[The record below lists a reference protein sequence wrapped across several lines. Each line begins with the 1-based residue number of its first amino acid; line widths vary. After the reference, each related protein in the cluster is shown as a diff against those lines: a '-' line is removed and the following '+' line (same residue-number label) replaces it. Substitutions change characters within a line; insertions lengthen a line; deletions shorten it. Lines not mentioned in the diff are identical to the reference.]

1 MRSSTAFIRGRRRPP
16 CASAAARGATDT
28 GRRCSS
34 CRLPSAVCV
43 PLRWR
48 RRLCCGVPITT
59 IPHGVVRRA
68 MCVTAGC
75 GARGCRWVSPLI
87 AAGSAGRR
95 CCGHPPRSRRAYG
108 ARVRWPG
115 TTLRRPVPTTT
126 ITCPVTSR
134 ARRSRPSTPC
144 GAPATNAI
152 RRSTGQSSTAVIGC
166 SPTARRSM
174 PSKIGWN
181 VRCGCRRRFVSRPRS
196 IRS

>member
-1 MRSSTAFIRGRRRPP
+1 MRSSTAFIRGRRQPP

-59 IPHGVVRRA
+59 IPHGVVRQA

-87 AAGSAGRR
+87 AAGSACRR

-152 RRSTGQSSTAVIGC
+152 RRSTGRSSTAVTGC

-181 VRCGCRRRFVSRPRS
+181 VRCGCRRRFVSSPRS